1 LTDSTRCS
9 NDESSSSDEPPRV
22 NMAGFMVLPLAASFD
37 FTAGCTVMLGVLAR
51 NEDVA
56 GEKP

>member
-1 LTDSTRCS
+1 
-9 NDESSSSDEPPRV
+9 
-22 NMAGFMVLPLAASFD
+22 MAGFMVLPLAASFD